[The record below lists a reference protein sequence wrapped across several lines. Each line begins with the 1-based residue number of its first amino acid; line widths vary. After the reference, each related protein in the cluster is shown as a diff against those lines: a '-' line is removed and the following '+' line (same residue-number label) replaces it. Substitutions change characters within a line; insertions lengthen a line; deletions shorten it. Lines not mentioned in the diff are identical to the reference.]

1 MQDRSVSYPYRA
13 TPHSRRHHVRS
24 PASSRS
30 YHFCATVQQYQ
41 RYICAKKNYIRMFLG
56 KKINEQCISIF
67 SNLIPK
73 LTWAC
78 FVVFIVSHLWFFLC
92 VCTQFGH
99 AKIGP
104 CGGNGG
110 KAHDIMVLPHRLEN
124 VTICSDIVIHSLAF
138 SYSDHDGQHH
148 TAGPWGGDGGNN
160 QTVCVYC
167 KLFHC
172 QFV

>member
-1 MQDRSVSYPYRA
+1 MLYLLFPIYD
-13 TPHSRRHHVRS
+13 
-24 PASSRS
+24 
-30 YHFCATVQQYQ
+30 
-41 RYICAKKNYIRMFLG
+41 
-56 KKINEQCISIF
+56 
-67 SNLIPK
+67 
-73 LTWAC
+73 
-78 FVVFIVSHLWFFLC
+78 FFLC